1 MTIRQ
6 RALLQTFFT
15 VLGICAIG
23 VVGGF
28 ISTFMT
34 PLMFYVL
41 LAAIMF
47 GFFCYLIYSWN
58 VSALEMQE
66 RFAKYREE
74 K

>member
-34 PLMFYVL
+34 PFMFYVL
-41 LAAIMF
+41 LTAIMF
-47 GFFCYLIYSWN
+47 GFLCYLIYSWN
-58 VSALEMQE
+58 VSSLEMQE
-66 RFAKYREE
+66 RLAKYQEE